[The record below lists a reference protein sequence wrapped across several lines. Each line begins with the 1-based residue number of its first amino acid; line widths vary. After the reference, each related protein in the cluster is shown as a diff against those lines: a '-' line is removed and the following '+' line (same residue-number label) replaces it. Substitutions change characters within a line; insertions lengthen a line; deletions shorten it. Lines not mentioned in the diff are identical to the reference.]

1 MKKRLFQILGIVM
14 VTVLVMSSTTACFE
28 EKTDKETN
36 SHIEFSE
43 ESETTEK
50 FSSEAV
56 EEYSEEEGI
65 VVTTAEEFVEAIA
78 PDTTIVV
85 NASYLNLTEY
95 IAEIWELDR
104 ESWNADHE
112 YVQIEECY
120 DGALL
125 VIQNTDG
132 LVITGATEQYADT
145 EIVVEPRYADCL
157 KFVNCNNITLSY
169 MTIGHTDQG
178 DCEGDVLTFLS
189 CQGIYLDT
197 MDLYGCGVYAIS
209 ALEGSG
215 EFTIENSVLRDCCN
229 GAFEIWGAE
238 GGFYFTDC
246 TLTGSLGIPYF
257 DGGEN
262 SWIEFYGCTFGQRET
277 EGLFFSD
284 AIYADED
291 CVWSEDIE
299 YYPEYGYDG
308 EEYYY
313 EEDFENEYEGD
324 EGFMDLSPI
333 NFKAVLVEGYDLE
346 RTWDGMF
353 KQDLDT
359 DNITFFTMEEND
371 YANVIFRGD
380 GTGEMD
386 LYGSVSE
393 FTWERMGNHTVK
405 IYADGQELLA
415 DFFEQVDD
423 EGMVW
428 MKIQMGDT
436 MLWFS

>member
-1 MKKRLFQILGIVM
+1 MKKRFLQMLGVALATALM
-14 VTVLVMSSTTACFE
+14 VSSMTACFGI
-28 EKTDKETN
+28 KKGDDN
-36 SHIEFSE
+36 VSE
-43 ESETTEK
+43 EDIYETMDDMD
-50 FSSEAV
+50 
-56 EEYSEEEGI
+56 EYDDDDMETGDEI
-65 VVTTAEEFVEAIA
+65 VVTTAEAFVEAIA

-95 IAEIWELDR
+95 IAEIWEQDR

-112 YVQIEECY
+112 YVQVEECF
-120 DGALL
+120 DGAQL

-132 LVITGATEQYADT
+132 LVITGATEQYADS

-157 KFVNCNNITLSY
+157 KFVNCNNLTLSY

-189 CQGIYLDT
+189 CQEIYLDT

-215 EFTIENSVLRDCCN
+215 EFTIDDSVLRDCSS
-229 GAFEIWGAE
+229 GAFEISGAE
-238 GGFYFTDC
+238 GGFYFTGC

-257 DGGEN
+257 EEGEN
-262 SWIEFYGCTFGQRET
+262 AWLEFYGCTFGQKES
-277 EGLFFSD
+277 EGLLFSD

-299 YYPEYGYDG
+299 NYPEFGYD
-308 EEYYY
+308 EEEDYYD
-313 EEDFENEYEGD
+313 EDFENEYEDD
-324 EGFMDLSPI
+324 EGFMDLSPS
-333 NFKAVLVEGYDLE
+333 NFRAVLAEEYGVEGY
-346 RTWDGMF
+346 TWDGMF
-353 KQDLDT
+353 RQDINT
-359 DNITFFTMEEND
+359 GSITFFTMEEAD
-371 YANVIFRGD
+371 YANVTFWDD

-393 FTWERMGNHTVK
+393 FTWGYAGNHTIK
-405 IYADGQELLA
+405 ISANGQELLA
-415 DFFEQVDD
+415 DFFEQIDD
-423 EGMVW
+423 EGSVW

-436 MLWFS
+436 MLWFM